1 VYLSASK
8 KKMPPAI
15 EIISVKITRLNVSL
29 TPNPRARFFLTS
41 LLLYFF
47 NLWPQIAG
55 GEGFRRAETSG
66 EFGGVQAALAEE
78 PAEKTSAPRSA
89 LSELHSPQHE
99 TMLRKEL
106 PPQ

>member
-1 VYLSASK
+1 
-8 KKMPPAI
+8 MPPAI

-47 NLWPQIAG
+47 NLWPEIAG
-55 GEGFRRAETSG
+55 ARAFSAPRRAVSS
-66 EFGGVQAALAEE
+66 AESKR
-78 PAEKTSAPRSA
+78 PWRKSQRRKLSAPRSA

-99 TMLRKEL
+99 TMLAEGIAAAVN
-106 PPQ
+106 